1 MWPFRLVDLDVF
13 FGLPKDTTNQT
24 PLNRQSHV
32 RSTFAAL
39 TAFALFARATA
50 VGQEHAPAPERLGHV
65 TFPVSCSAEAQQRF
79 ERAMAV
85 LHSFWW
91 EEAPRAFGA
100 VLAADSTCA
109 MAHWGLA
116 MSAWGNPFTGGP
128 AGDARRAGVASAQRA
143 AALGGKTPRE
153 AGFIAAGAALYRD
166 GLAAYADT
174 MARVYRD
181 HPDDEEVAIYY
192 ALSLV
197 TTAPRTDTTF
207 ANQTRAAAILNPLF
221 AKHPDHP
228 GLAHYIIHANDSPR
242 LAHLGLGAA
251 RRYAE
256 IAPSA
261 PHAQHMPSHIF
272 IRLGLWDETIT
283 SNQKAFDAGLGYARA
298 MRLAGIPYEQF
309 HALDYMVY
317 GYLQQGEDSAA
328 RRVVAT
334 AQALTEI
341 RVPTVIGGYNRVAM
355 EARVPLERGDW
366 ARAAQL
372 PVRGDSVAL
381 VTQAL
386 SRFARA
392 IGATRSGAREQAT
405 AEIRALDSIATGLE
419 FRKEPFWASAIG
431 VKGDAARAWLRFTA
445 GDTTRALALAHAA
458 ADREDATE
466 KHPITPGELLP
477 ARELEADMH
486 LAAGHYA
493 AARAAYQATLLRE
506 PHRARSVF
514 GAARA
519 AELAGDRPAAL
530 AEYREYL
537 ALMAHADGDRSEIAV
552 ACKLVP

>member
-1 MWPFRLVDLDVF
+1 M
-13 FGLPKDTTNQT
+13 
-24 PLNRQSHV
+24 
-32 RSTFAAL
+32 RSAIL
-39 TAFALFARATA
+39 LFALAFLARTSA
-50 VGQEHAPAPERLGHV
+50 VAQEHAHGAPEDLGHV
-65 TFPVSCSAEAQQRF
+65 TFPVACSPAAQQRF

-109 MAHWGLA
+109 MADWGLA
-116 MSAWGNPFTGGP
+116 MSAWGNPFAGGP
-128 AGDARRAGVASAQRA
+128 TGDALEAGAASARHA
-143 AALGGKTPRE
+143 AARGGKTPRE
-153 AGFIAAGAALYRD
+153 AGFIAAVGALYRD
-166 GLAAYADT
+166 PGTTPNARRLESYADT

-181 HPDDEEVAIYY
+181 HPGDEEVAIYY

-207 ANQTRAAAILNPLF
+207 ANQKRAAAILNPLF
-221 AKHPDHP
+221 ARHPDHP

-242 LAHLGLGAA
+242 LAFLGLDAA
-251 RRYAE
+251 RRYAA

-272 IRLGLWDETIT
+272 VRLGLWDETIK
-283 SNQKAFDAGLGYARA
+283 SNQKAFDAGLAYART
-298 MRLAGIPYEQF
+298 MGLAGIPYEQF

-317 GYLQQGEDSAA
+317 GSLQRGEDSAA

-341 RVPTVIGGYNRVAM
+341 RVPNVIGGYNRAAM
-355 EARVPLERGDW
+355 EARVPLERSEW
-366 ARAAQL
+366 ARAAHL

-392 IGATRSGAREQAT
+392 IGAARSGAREQADT
-405 AEIRALDSIATGLE
+405 EIRALDSIATVLE
-419 FRKEPFWASAIG
+419 FRKESSWAYAIG
-431 VKGDAARAWLRFTA
+431 VKGQAARAWWRFSA
-445 GDTTRALALAHAA
+445 GDTTRALAQAHAA
-458 ADREDATE
+458 ADREDVTE
-466 KHPITPGELLP
+466 KHPITPAELLP

-493 AARAAYQATLLRE
+493 AARAAYQAALMRE

-519 AELAGDRPAAL
+519 AELAGDRLAAL
-530 AEYREYL
+530 AGYREYL
-537 ALMAHADGDRSEIAV
+537 ALMERADGDRPEIAV
-552 ACKLVP
+552 ARRFVSESR